1 MPCNS
6 LPVVPWPR
14 WPRWAIRGPNHS
26 TCLALLY
33 VRRMKEAS
41 GEIEKQ
47 KIVPVNKAMLEEG
60 VLNQAQA
67 AAKKFFGQ

>member
-1 MPCNS
+1 MC
-6 LPVVPWPR
+6 R
-14 WPRWAIRGPNHS
+14 E
-26 TCLALLY
+26 
-33 VRRMKEAS
+33 KEAS

-47 KIVPVNKAMLEEG
+47 KIVAVDKAMLEEG